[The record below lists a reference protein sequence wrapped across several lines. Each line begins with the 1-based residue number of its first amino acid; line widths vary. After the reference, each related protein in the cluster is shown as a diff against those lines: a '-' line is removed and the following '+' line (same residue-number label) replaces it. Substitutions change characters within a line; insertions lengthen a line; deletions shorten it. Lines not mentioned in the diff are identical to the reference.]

1 MPGGGKVIDQPWV
14 QINLAKVRTGIE
26 ALKLIVY
33 RQAWAMTR
41 GELEMADASAAKVYG
56 SEFFIETYRL
66 MGEIVGQASMINR
79 HSEHGQVLQARI
91 ERLYRTASIITFGG
105 GTNEVQR
112 DIISAAG
119 LWMPRAS
126 R

>member
-14 QINLAKVRTGIE
+14 QMNLAKVRMGIE

-33 RQAWAMTR
+33 RQAWAMTQ
-41 GELEMADASAAKVYG
+41 GNLEMADASAAKVYG
-56 SEFFIETYRL
+56 SEFFIEVYRL

-79 HSEHGQVLQARI
+79 HSEQGQVLQARI

-105 GTNEVQR
+105 GTNEIQR